1 MEGINER
8 KCESFLFYYFI
19 KRKFFSVSRRC
30 KTPFESK
37 SRLYPVPRSSEGVFA
52 KLNEFVAEMR
62 QYSWAESTQWKY
74 INEFHC
80 FGVWCDK
87 AALPASPETVERYCA
102 AVLMSKDDPSPG
114 PILNMIPAIA
124 KFYVIRGLSNPCD
137 DQAWRSSSKP

>member
-1 MEGINER
+1 MSRI
-8 KCESFLFYYFI
+8 
-19 KRKFFSVSRRC
+19 FSSVVRRC

-37 SRLYPVPRSSEGVFA
+37 SQLYPVPRSSEGVFV

-87 AALPASPETVERYCA
+87 ARLSALPASPETVERYCA

-124 KFYVIRGLSNPCD
+124 SFTLLEG
-137 DQAWRSSSKP
+137 